1 MNVLGVFIISGLL
14 TFAMRF
20 SFIYLLGRLA
30 LPETVHRMLRFVP
43 VAVFSAIVVPELLL
57 HSGSLDLSL
66 GNTHL
71 LAGVLAVIVAW
82 WTRNTLVTILVGM
95 GFLLALQA
103 LF

>member
-1 MNVLGVFIISGLL
+1 
-14 TFAMRF
+14 
-20 SFIYLLGRLA
+20 
-30 LPETVHRMLRFVP
+30 
-43 VAVFSAIVVPELLL
+43 LLL

-95 GFLLALQA
+95 GFLLALQV